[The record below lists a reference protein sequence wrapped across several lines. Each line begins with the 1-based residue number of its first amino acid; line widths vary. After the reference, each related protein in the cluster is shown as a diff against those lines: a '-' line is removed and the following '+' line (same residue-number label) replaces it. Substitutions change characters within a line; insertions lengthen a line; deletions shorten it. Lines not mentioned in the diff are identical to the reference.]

1 MKDIARVRLNGKALG
16 VVWTAP
22 WTVDLTGTAKAGANE
37 LEIDVTNTWA
47 NRLIGDAALPENERI
62 TKTIVRRAADYQG
75 RNGRY
80 AFLRGYLPADPLLRS
95 GLIGPVRVE
104 FGE

>member
-1 MKDIARVRLNGKALG
+1 
-16 VVWTAP
+16 VWTAP
-22 WTVDLTGTAKAGANE
+22 WSVDLTGAAKTGANE

-47 NRLIGDAALPENERI
+47 NRLIGDAALPESEWI
-62 TKTIVRRAADYQG
+62 TKTIVRRPADWQG

-80 AFLRGYLPADPLLRS
+80 AFLRGYVATDPLLRS

-104 FGE
+104 FGEKPK